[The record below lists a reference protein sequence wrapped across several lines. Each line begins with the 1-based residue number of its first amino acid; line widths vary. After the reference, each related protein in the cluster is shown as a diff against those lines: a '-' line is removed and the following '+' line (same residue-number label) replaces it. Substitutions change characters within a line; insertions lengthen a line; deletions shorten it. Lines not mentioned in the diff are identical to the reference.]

1 MDHSYQPT
9 SASHYAAA
17 YDSYPSP
24 SSSSSQPVSSQSS
37 QRQHSLSSPS
47 AYTSFLTL
55 LIAIIKS
62 TGLKSI
68 EPAPA
73 LIVFSIRIH
82 IVPHATHRQLRPQL
96 ANIITLRRG
105 KPFGTVRRGNERDA
119 LRHCF
124 VTVVCN
130 GEQEVT
136 VSSSSRD
143 HYGVFVDDFSM
154 MNNLAGGGGG
164 LLLRYNAE
172 VCSQLSHAIFLY
184 YRFTL

>member
-1 MDHSYQPT
+1 
-9 SASHYAAA
+9 
-17 YDSYPSP
+17 
-24 SSSSSQPVSSQSS
+24 
-37 QRQHSLSSPS
+37 
-47 AYTSFLTL
+47 
-55 LIAIIKS
+55 
-62 TGLKSI
+62 
-68 EPAPA
+68 
-73 LIVFSIRIH
+73 
-82 IVPHATHRQLRPQL
+82 
-96 ANIITLRRG
+96 
-105 KPFGTVRRGNERDA
+105 VRRGNERDA

-136 VSSSSRD
+136 VLSSSRD